1 MPTFRHGKNTVV
13 LAKEYNLSAYLNSVS
28 AANAVETPETTTFS
42 ATDRSYISGHTE
54 GTVSF
59 EGLFDGT
66 TNGVTVGAT
75 ADGIDKIL
83 SDALGSSTNTV
94 MTVSNDGG
102 AFGRRAVL
110 LEAISTSYEVTSPL
124 TDVVAISGGANAND
138 GLEYGVWL
146 TYDTAYTSTTNGTA
160 VDNSASSARGSVANL
175 HVTTNTRSTAVTVKV
190 QHSTDNSVWADLITF
205 ASVSA
210 STLTSERK
218 TTTGTVNRYVRVQ
231 VTPTAGTGSITLS
244 VAFSRR

>member
-1 MPTFRHGKNTVV
+1 MPIFRHGKGTVL
-13 LAKEYNLSAYLNSVS
+13 LAGKYDLSTYLNSVTAS
-28 AANAVETPETTTFS
+28 NAVETPETTTFL
-42 ATDRSYISGHTE
+42 ATDRSYLTGHTE

-59 EGLFDGT
+59 EGFFDGQT
-66 TNGVTVGAT
+66 TGVLGAT
-75 ADGIDKIL
+75 SDAIDKIL
-83 SDALGSSTNTV
+83 SDALGDTINTV
-94 MTVSNDGG
+94 MTISNDGG
-102 AFGRRAVL
+102 AFGRRAIL
-110 LEAISTSYEVTSPL
+110 LDAVETNYEVTSPL
-124 TDVVAISGGANAND
+124 TDVVAISGGANASD

-146 TYDTAYTSTTNGTA
+146 TYNTAYTAATNGTA
-160 VDNSASSARGSVANL
+160 VDGVASSARGSVANL
-175 HVTTNTRSTAVTVKV
+175 HVTTNTRSTAVTIKV

-205 ASVSA
+205 TNTVA

>member
-1 MPTFRHGKNTVV
+1 MPTFRHSKNTVV
-13 LAKEYNLSAYLNSVS
+13 LAAQYNLSEYLTSVS
-28 AANAVETPETTTFS
+28 TSNTVETPETTTFS
-42 ATDRSYISGHTE
+42 SADRSFLTGHTE
-54 GTVSF
+54 GTISF

-83 SDALGSSTNTV
+83 SDALGNSTNTV
-94 MTVSNDGG
+94 ITVSADGG

-110 LEAISTSYEVTSPL
+110 LDAVETTYEVTSPL

-146 TYDTAYTSTTNGTA
+146 TYNTAFTTSTDGTA
-160 VDNSASSARGSVANL
+160 VDNTTSSTLGSVANL

-190 QHSTDNSVWADLITF
+190 QHSSDNSTWADLTTF
-205 ASVSA
+205 ANVSA
-210 STLTSERK
+210 TTLTSERK

>member
-1 MPTFRHGKNTVV
+1 MPTFRHGKETVV
-13 LAKEYNLSAYLNSVS
+13 LAGKYNLSEYLTSVS
-28 AANAVETPETTTFS
+28 ASNSVETPETTTFS
-42 ATDRSYISGHTE
+42 ASDRSYISGHTE

-94 MTVSNDGG
+94 MTVANDGG

-110 LEAISTSYEVTSPL
+110 LDAVSTTYEVTSPL

-146 TYDTAYTSTTNGTA
+146 TYNTAYTTSTNGTA
-160 VDNSASSARGSVANL
+160 VDNTASSAKGSVANL

-190 QHSTDNSVWADLITF
+190 QHSTDNSTWVDLITF
-205 ASVSA
+205 ATVSA
-210 STLTSERK
+210 TTLTSERK
-218 TTTGTVNRYVRVQ
+218 TTTGTVNRYVRVL

>member
-1 MPTFRHGKNTVV
+1 MPTFRHSKNTVV
-13 LAKEYNLSAYLNSVS
+13 LAAQYNLSEYLTSVTTSNS
-28 AANAVETPETTTFS
+28 VETPETTTFS
-42 ATDRSYISGHTE
+42 SVDRSYLTGHTE

-59 EGLFDGT
+59 EGLYDGT
-66 TNGVTVGAT
+66 TAGIDGAT
-75 ADGIDKIL
+75 TDAIDKIL
-83 SDALGSSTNTV
+83 SDALGNSTNTV
-94 MTVSNDGG
+94 ITVSADGG

-110 LEAISTSYEVTSPL
+110 LDAVETTYEVTSPL

-146 TYDTAYTSTTNGTA
+146 TYNTAFTSTTNGTA
-160 VDNSASSARGSVANL
+160 VDNATSSLRGSVANL
-175 HVTTNTRSTAVTVKV
+175 HVTANTRSTAVTVKV
-190 QHSTDNSVWADLITF
+190 QHSTDNSSWVDLTTF
-205 ASVSA
+205 ANVSA
-210 STLTSERK
+210 TTLTSERK

>member
-1 MPTFRHGKNTVV
+1 MPTFRHGKNAIV
-13 LAKEYNLSAYLNSVS
+13 LAKQYNLSPYLTTITAS
-28 AANAVETPETTTFS
+28 NAVETPETTTFS
-42 ATDRSYISGHTE
+42 SDDRSYITGHTE

-66 TNGVTVGAT
+66 TDGVTVGAT
-75 ADGIDKIL
+75 EDGIDKIL

-94 MTVSNDGG
+94 MTVSGDGG
-102 AFGRRAVL
+102 AFGRRAIL
-110 LEAISTSYEVTSPL
+110 LDAISTTYEVTSPL

-146 TYDTAYTSTTNGTA
+146 TYNTAYTTTTNGTA
-160 VDNSASSARGSVANL
+160 VDNAASSANGSVANL
-175 HVTTNTRSTAVTVKV
+175 HVTTNTRSTAVSVKV
-190 QHSTDNSVWADLITF
+190 QHSTDNSAWVDLITF
-205 ASVSA
+205 TSVSS

-218 TTTGTVNRYVRVQ
+218 TTTGTVNRYTRVLI
-231 VTPTAGTGSITLS
+231 TPTAGTGSITLS